1 MRLSQTVHKTE
12 KMNEGD
18 KPKGKKA
25 TKRNKGKIEL
35 FIELLHGSSPAGRAS
50 SRTRK
55 IFEGSK
61 GQARVM

>member
-25 TKRNKGKIEL
+25 TKRNKEKIEV
-35 FIELLHGSSPAGRAS
+35 FIELLHGSSPAGRAVVPVRS
-50 SRTRK
+50 MKAVKNKR
-55 IFEGSK
+55 E
-61 GQARVM
+61 